1 MGTIHKLVIEH
12 GRQAALKKVA
22 PAEQHLVRIAADILA
37 EEDDAIGVTYSGF
50 CQASLPHK
58 KLPNSKEWIRQSERL
73 TLMIEPGR
81 LVRPGTAEG
90 EFVGVPYGSR
100 ARLILLYLQTQ
111 ALRSRSREVEL
122 GRSMREWLRRM
133 GIAQGGKSIREVR
146 DQAMRLSICKLT
158 FFYQNA
164 DGGTGFSSE
173 RIVDDGVLFLEPL
186 TLDDRQ
192 ERLFVETVRLS
203 QSFYDAL
210 SRHPIPLWEPAI
222 RAIQNNSM
230 GLDLYVWLAYRL
242 HVLPKPIVIR
252 WPRLHQQF
260 GAGFRTMR
268 QFKPT
273 FTANL
278 KLAMAVYPDA
288 AVELEDDGVRL
299 SPSRPPVPE
308 RQPGALERAGGV
320 GRVPALPPILGL
332 PARISPKA

>member
-1 MGTIHKLVIEH
+1 MGTVHRLVIEH
-12 GRQAALKKVA
+12 GREAAMKRVD
-22 PAEQHLVRIAADILA
+22 PAERHLVRIAADILA
-37 EEDDAIGVTYSGF
+37 DDDDAIGVTYSGF

-58 KLPNSKEWIRQSERL
+58 KLPAEKEWIRRSERL

-81 LVRPGTAEG
+81 LIRPGTNEG
-90 EFVGVPYGSR
+90 EFVGVPFGSR

-146 DQAMRLSICKLT
+146 DQATRLSICKLT

-164 DGGTGFSSE
+164 NGGTGFSSE
-173 RIVDDGVLFLEPL
+173 RIVDDGVLFLEPSAE
-186 TLDDRQ
+186 DRQ
-192 ERLFVETVRLS
+192 EHLFVETVRLS

-210 SRHPIPLWEPAI
+210 SRHPVPLWEPAI

-242 HVLPKPIVIR
+242 HVLSKPTAIR

-260 GAGFRTMR
+260 GAGFKSQR

-273 FTANL
+273 FIGNL
-278 KLAMAVYPDA
+278 KLALAVYPDA
-288 AVELEDDGVRL
+288 GVEIEEEGLRL
-299 SPSRPPVPE
+299 LPSRPPVPE
-308 RQPGALERAGGV
+308 RQLLRG
-320 GRVPALPPILGL
+320 
-332 PARISPKA
+332 

>member
-1 MGTIHKLVIEH
+1 MGTVHRLVIEH
-12 GRQAALKKVA
+12 GREEALKKVD
-22 PAEQHLVRIAADILA
+22 PADRHLVRVAADILA

-58 KLPNSKEWIRQSERL
+58 RLPAEKEWIQKSERL

-81 LVRPGTAEG
+81 LIRPGTNEG

-122 GRSMREWLRRM
+122 GRSMRDWLRRM

-146 DQAMRLSICKLT
+146 DQATRLSICKLT

-164 DGGTGFSSE
+164 NGGTGFASE
-173 RIVDDGVLFLEPL
+173 RIVDDGVLFLEPNG
-186 TLDDRQ
+186 DDERQ
-192 ERLFVETVRLS
+192 ARMFVETVRLS

-210 SRHPIPLWEPAI
+210 SRHPVPLWEPAI

-242 HVLPKPIVIR
+242 HVLAKPTPIR
-252 WPRLHQQF
+252 WSRLHQQF
-260 GAGFRTMR
+260 GAGFKSLR

-273 FTANL
+273 FIGNL
-278 KLAMAVYPDA
+278 KLAMAVYPEA
-288 AVELEDDGVRL
+288 GVTIEPEGL
-299 SPSRPPVPE
+299 TLLPSRPPIPE
-308 RQPGALERAGGV
+308 RQIGRA
-320 GRVPALPPILGL
+320 
-332 PARISPKA
+332 

>member
-1 MGTIHKLVIEH
+1 MGTVHRLVIEH
-12 GRQAALKKVA
+12 GREAAMKKVD
-22 PAEQHLVRIAADILA
+22 PAERHLVRIAADILA
-37 EEDDAIGVTYSGF
+37 EDDDAIGVTYSGF

-58 KLPNSKEWIRQSERL
+58 KLPAEKEWIRRSERL

-81 LVRPGTAEG
+81 LIRPGTNEG
-90 EFVGVPYGSR
+90 EFVGVPFGSR

-146 DQAMRLSICKLT
+146 DQATRLSICKLT

-164 DGGTGFSSE
+164 NGGTGFSSE
-173 RIVDDGVLFLEPL
+173 RIVDDGVLFLEPGSSS
-186 TLDDRQ
+186 DDRQ
-192 ERLFVETVRLS
+192 EHLFVETVRLS

-210 SRHPIPLWEPAI
+210 SRHPVPLWEPAI

-242 HVLPKPIVIR
+242 HVLSKPTSIR

-260 GAGFRTMR
+260 GAGFKSQR

-273 FTANL
+273 FIGNL
-278 KLAMAVYPDA
+278 KLALAVYPDA
-288 AVELEDDGVRL
+288 GIEIEEEGVRL
-299 SPSRPPVPE
+299 LPSRPPVPE
-308 RQPGALERAGGV
+308 RQLLRG
-320 GRVPALPPILGL
+320 
-332 PARISPKA
+332 

>member
-1 MGTIHKLVIEH
+1 MGTVHRLVIEH
-12 GRQAALKKVA
+12 GREVAMKKVD
-22 PAEQHLVRIAADILA
+22 PAERHLVRIAADILA
-37 EEDDAIGVTYSGF
+37 EDDDAIGVTYSGF

-58 KLPNSKEWIRQSERL
+58 KLPAEKEWIRRSERL

-81 LVRPGTAEG
+81 LIRPGTSEG
-90 EFVGVPYGSR
+90 EFVGVPFGSR

-146 DQAMRLSICKLT
+146 DQATRLSICKLT

-164 DGGTGFSSE
+164 NGGTGFSSE
-173 RIVDDGVLFLEPL
+173 RIVDDGVLFLEPGSSSE
-186 TLDDRQ
+186 DRQ
-192 ERLFVETVRLS
+192 EHLFVETVRLS

-210 SRHPIPLWEPAI
+210 SRHPVPLWEPAI

-242 HVLPKPIVIR
+242 HVLSKPTSIC

-260 GAGFRTMR
+260 GAGFKSQR

-273 FTANL
+273 FIGNL
-278 KLAMAVYPDA
+278 KLALAVYPDA
-288 AVELEDDGVRL
+288 GVEIEEDGLRL
-299 SPSRPPVPE
+299 LPSRAPVPE
-308 RQPGALERAGGV
+308 RQLLRG
-320 GRVPALPPILGL
+320 
-332 PARISPKA
+332 

>member
-1 MGTIHKLVIEH
+1 MGTVHRLVIEH
-12 GRQAALKKVA
+12 GREVAMKKVD
-22 PAEQHLVRIAADILA
+22 PTERHLVRIAADILA
-37 EEDDAIGVTYSGF
+37 EDDDAIGVTYSGF

-58 KLPNSKEWIRQSERL
+58 KLPAEKEWIRRSERL

-81 LVRPGTAEG
+81 LIKPGTNEG
-90 EFVGVPYGSR
+90 EFVGVPFGSR

-146 DQAMRLSICKLT
+146 DQATRLSICKLT

-164 DGGTGFSSE
+164 NGGTGFSSE
-173 RIVDDGVLFLEPL
+173 RIVDDGVLFLEPGSSS
-186 TLDDRQ
+186 DDRQ
-192 ERLFVETVRLS
+192 EHLFVETVRLS

-210 SRHPIPLWEPAI
+210 SRHPVPLWEPAI

-242 HVLPKPIVIR
+242 HVLSKPTSIR
-252 WPRLHQQF
+252 WSRLHQQF
-260 GAGFRTMR
+260 GAGFKSQR

-273 FTANL
+273 FIGNL
-278 KLAMAVYPDA
+278 KLALAVYPDA
-288 AVELEDDGVRL
+288 GIEIEEEGVRL
-299 SPSRPPVPE
+299 LPSRPPVPE
-308 RQPGALERAGGV
+308 RQLLRG
-320 GRVPALPPILGL
+320 
-332 PARISPKA
+332 

>member
-1 MGTIHKLVIEH
+1 MGTVHRLVIEH
-12 GRQAALKKVA
+12 GREVAMKKVD
-22 PAEQHLVRIAADILA
+22 PAERHLVRIAADILA
-37 EEDDAIGVTYSGF
+37 EDDDAIGVTYSGF

-58 KLPNSKEWIRQSERL
+58 KLPAEKEWIRRSERL

-81 LVRPGTAEG
+81 LIRAGTSEG
-90 EFVGVPYGSR
+90 EFVGVPFGSR

-146 DQAMRLSICKLT
+146 DQATRLSICKLT

-164 DGGTGFSSE
+164 NGGTGFSSE
-173 RIVDDGVLFLEPL
+173 RIVDDGVLFLEPGSSSE
-186 TLDDRQ
+186 DRQ
-192 ERLFVETVRLS
+192 EHLFVETVRLS

-210 SRHPIPLWEPAI
+210 SRHPVPLWEPAI

-242 HVLPKPIVIR
+242 HVLSKPTSIR

-260 GAGFRTMR
+260 GAGFKSQR

-273 FTANL
+273 FIGNL
-278 KLAMAVYPDA
+278 KLALAVYPDA
-288 AVELEDDGVRL
+288 GVEIEEDGLRL
-299 SPSRPPVPE
+299 LPSRAPVPE
-308 RQPGALERAGGV
+308 RQLLRG
-320 GRVPALPPILGL
+320 
-332 PARISPKA
+332 

>member
-1 MGTIHKLVIEH
+1 MGSVHRLVIEH
-12 GRQAALKKVA
+12 GREAALKKVD
-22 PAEQHLVRIAADILA
+22 PADRHLVRVAADILA
-37 EEDDAIGVTYSGF
+37 EDDDAIGVTYSGF

-58 KLPNSKEWIRQSERL
+58 KLPAEKEWIRQSERL

-81 LVRPGTAEG
+81 LIRPGTAEG

-111 ALRSRSREVEL
+111 ALRSHSRDVEL

-146 DQAMRLSICKLT
+146 DQATRLSICKLT

-164 DGGTGFSSE
+164 NGGTGFSSE
-173 RIVDDGVLFLEPL
+173 RIVDDGVLFLEPASA
-186 TLDDRQ
+186 DDRQ
-192 ERLFVETVRLS
+192 AHLFVETVRLS

-210 SRHPIPLWEPAI
+210 SRHPVPLRETAI

-242 HVLPKPIVIR
+242 HVLTKPTAIR

-260 GAGFRTMR
+260 GAGFKSLR

-273 FTANL
+273 FIGNL
-278 KLAMAVYPDA
+278 KLALAAYPEA
-288 AVELEDDGVRL
+288 SVEIEGEGLRL
-299 SPSRPPVPE
+299 LPSRPPVPE
-308 RQPGALERAGGV
+308 RQMLKG
-320 GRVPALPPILGL
+320 
-332 PARISPKA
+332 

>member
-1 MGTIHKLVIEH
+1 MGTVHRLVIEH
-12 GRQAALKKVA
+12 GREVAMKKVD
-22 PAEQHLVRIAADILA
+22 PAERHLVRIAADILA
-37 EEDDAIGVTYSGF
+37 EDDDAIGVTYSGF

-58 KLPNSKEWIRQSERL
+58 KLPAEKEWIRRSERL

-81 LVRPGTAEG
+81 LIRPGTSEG
-90 EFVGVPYGSR
+90 EFVGVPFGSR

-146 DQAMRLSICKLT
+146 DQATRLSICKLT

-164 DGGTGFSSE
+164 NGGTGFSSE
-173 RIVDDGVLFLEPL
+173 RIVDDGVLFLEPGSSSE
-186 TLDDRQ
+186 DRQ
-192 ERLFVETVRLS
+192 EHLFVETVRLS

-210 SRHPIPLWEPAI
+210 SRHPVPLWEPAI

-242 HVLPKPIVIR
+242 HVLSKPTSIR

-260 GAGFRTMR
+260 GAGFKSQR

-273 FTANL
+273 FIGNL
-278 KLAMAVYPDA
+278 KLALAVYPDA
-288 AVELEDDGVRL
+288 GVEIEEDGLRL
-299 SPSRPPVPE
+299 LPSRAPVPE
-308 RQPGALERAGGV
+308 RQLLRG
-320 GRVPALPPILGL
+320 
-332 PARISPKA
+332 

>member
-1 MGTIHKLVIEH
+1 MGTVHRLVIEH
-12 GRQAALKKVA
+12 GREVAMKKVD
-22 PAEQHLVRIAADILA
+22 PAERHLVRIAADILA
-37 EEDDAIGVTYSGF
+37 EDDDAIGVTYSGF

-58 KLPNSKEWIRQSERL
+58 KLPAEKEWIRRSERL

-81 LVRPGTAEG
+81 LIKPGTNEG
-90 EFVGVPYGSR
+90 EFVGVPFGSR

-146 DQAMRLSICKLT
+146 DQATRLSICKLT

-164 DGGTGFSSE
+164 NGGTGSSSE
-173 RIVDDGVLFLEPL
+173 RIVDDGVLFLEPGSSS
-186 TLDDRQ
+186 DDRQ
-192 ERLFVETVRLS
+192 EHLFVETVRLS

-210 SRHPIPLWEPAI
+210 SRHPVPLWEPAI

-242 HVLPKPIVIR
+242 HVLSKPTSIR

-260 GAGFRTMR
+260 GAGFKSQR

-273 FTANL
+273 FIGNL
-278 KLAMAVYPDA
+278 KLALAVYPDA
-288 AVELEDDGVRL
+288 GIEIEEEGVRL
-299 SPSRPPVPE
+299 LPSRPPVPE
-308 RQPGALERAGGV
+308 RQQLRG
-320 GRVPALPPILGL
+320 
-332 PARISPKA
+332 

>member
-1 MGTIHKLVIEH
+1 MGTVHRLVIEH
-12 GRQAALKKVA
+12 GREVAMKKVD
-22 PAEQHLVRIAADILA
+22 PTERHLVRIAADILA
-37 EEDDAIGVTYSGF
+37 EDDDAIGVTYSGF

-58 KLPNSKEWIRQSERL
+58 KLPAEKEWIRRSERL

-81 LVRPGTAEG
+81 LIRPGTSEG
-90 EFVGVPYGSR
+90 EFVGVPFGSR

-146 DQAMRLSICKLT
+146 DQATRLSICKLT

-164 DGGTGFSSE
+164 NGGTGFSSE
-173 RIVDDGVLFLEPL
+173 RIVDDGVLFLEPGSSSE
-186 TLDDRQ
+186 DRQ
-192 ERLFVETVRLS
+192 EHLFVETVRLS

-210 SRHPIPLWEPAI
+210 SRHPVPLWEPAI

-242 HVLPKPIVIR
+242 HVLSKPTSIR

-260 GAGFRTMR
+260 GAGFKSQR

-273 FTANL
+273 FIGNL
-278 KLAMAVYPDA
+278 KLALAVYPDA
-288 AVELEDDGVRL
+288 GVEIEEDGLRL
-299 SPSRPPVPE
+299 LPSRPPVPE
-308 RQPGALERAGGV
+308 RQLLRG
-320 GRVPALPPILGL
+320 
-332 PARISPKA
+332 

>member
-1 MGTIHKLVIEH
+1 LGTVHKLVIEH
-12 GRQAALKKVA
+12 GREAALQKVD
-22 PAEQHLVRIAADILA
+22 PAERHLVRVAADILA
-37 EEDDAIGVTYSGF
+37 EDDDAIGVTYSGF

-58 KLPNSKEWIRQSERL
+58 KLPNDKEWIRQSERL

-81 LVRPGTAEG
+81 FIRPGTAEG

-111 ALRSRSREVEL
+111 ALRSRSREIEL

-164 DGGTGFSSE
+164 NGGTGFSSE
-173 RIVDDGVLFLEPL
+173 RIVDDGVLFLEP
-186 TLDDRQ
+186 TQRADEEGRQ
-192 ERLFVETVRLS
+192 ASLFVETVRIS

-210 SRHPIPLWEPAI
+210 SRHPVPLWEPAI

-242 HVLPKPIVIR
+242 HVLQKPTPIR
-252 WPRLHQQF
+252 WARLHQQF
-260 GAGFRTMR
+260 GAGFKNLR

-273 FTANL
+273 FIANL
-278 KLAMAVYPDA
+278 KLALAVYPEA
-288 AVELEDDGVRL
+288 GVEFSDDGLVL
-299 SPSRPPVPE
+299 LPSRPPIPE
-308 RQPGALERAGGV
+308 RQLLRG
-320 GRVPALPPILGL
+320 
-332 PARISPKA
+332 

>member
-1 MGTIHKLVIEH
+1 MGTVHWLVIEH
-12 GRQAALKKVA
+12 GREAAMKRVN
-22 PAEQHLVRIAADILA
+22 PAERHLVRIAADILA
-37 EEDDAIGVTYSGF
+37 EDDDAIGVTYSGF

-58 KLPNSKEWIRQSERL
+58 KLPAEKEWIRRSERL

-81 LVRPGTAEG
+81 LIRPGTNEG
-90 EFVGVPYGSR
+90 EFVGVPFGSR

-146 DQAMRLSICKLT
+146 DQATRLSICKLT

-164 DGGTGFSSE
+164 NGGTGFSSE
-173 RIVDDGVLFLEPL
+173 RIVDDGVLFLEPSAE
-186 TLDDRQ
+186 DRQ
-192 ERLFVETVRLS
+192 EHLFVETVRLS

-210 SRHPIPLWEPAI
+210 SRHPVPLWEPAI

-242 HVLPKPIVIR
+242 HVLSKPTAIR

-260 GAGFRTMR
+260 GAGFKSQR

-273 FTANL
+273 FIGNL
-278 KLAMAVYPDA
+278 KLALAVYPDA
-288 AVELEDDGVRL
+288 GVEIEEDGLRL
-299 SPSRPPVPE
+299 LPSRPPVPE
-308 RQPGALERAGGV
+308 RQLLRG
-320 GRVPALPPILGL
+320 
-332 PARISPKA
+332 

>member
-1 MGTIHKLVIEH
+1 
-12 GRQAALKKVA
+12 
-22 PAEQHLVRIAADILA
+22 
-37 EEDDAIGVTYSGF
+37 
-50 CQASLPHK
+50 LPHK
-58 KLPNSKEWIRQSERL
+58 RLPAEKEWIRRSERL

-81 LVRPGTAEG
+81 LIRPGASEG
-90 EFVGVPYGSR
+90 EFVGVPFGSR

-146 DQAMRLSICKLT
+146 DQATRLSICKLT

-164 DGGTGFSSE
+164 NGGTGFSSE
-173 RIVDDGVLFLEPL
+173 RIVDDGVLFLEPASA
-186 TLDDRQ
+186 DDRQ
-192 ERLFVETVRLS
+192 EHLFVETVRLS

-210 SRHPIPLWEPAI
+210 SRHPVPLWEPAI

-242 HVLPKPIVIR
+242 HVLGKPTAIR

-260 GAGFRTMR
+260 GAGFKSQR

-273 FTANL
+273 FIGNL
-278 KLAMAVYPDA
+278 KLALAVYPDA
-288 AVELEDDGVRL
+288 GVEIEEDGLRL
-299 SPSRPPVPE
+299 LPSRPPVAE
-308 RQPGALERAGGV
+308 RQLLRG
-320 GRVPALPPILGL
+320 
-332 PARISPKA
+332 

>member
-1 MGTIHKLVIEH
+1 MGTVHWLVIEH
-12 GRQAALKKVA
+12 GREAAMKRVD
-22 PAEQHLVRIAADILA
+22 PAERHLVRIAADILA
-37 EEDDAIGVTYSGF
+37 EDDDAIGVTYSGF

-58 KLPNSKEWIRQSERL
+58 KLPAEKEWIRRSERL

-81 LVRPGTAEG
+81 LIRPGTNEG
-90 EFVGVPYGSR
+90 EFVGVPFGSR

-146 DQAMRLSICKLT
+146 DQATRLSVCKLT

-164 DGGTGFSSE
+164 NGGTGFSSE
-173 RIVDDGVLFLEPL
+173 RIVDDGVLFLEPSAE
-186 TLDDRQ
+186 DRQ
-192 ERLFVETVRLS
+192 EHLFVETVRLS

-210 SRHPIPLWEPAI
+210 SRHPVPLWEPAI

-242 HVLPKPIVIR
+242 HVLSKPTAIR

-260 GAGFRTMR
+260 GAGFKSQR

-273 FTANL
+273 FIGNL
-278 KLAMAVYPDA
+278 KLALAVYPDA
-288 AVELEDDGVRL
+288 GVEIEEDGLRL
-299 SPSRPPVPE
+299 LPSRPPVPE
-308 RQPGALERAGGV
+308 RQLLRG
-320 GRVPALPPILGL
+320 
-332 PARISPKA
+332 